1 MGHRDDDFLNDERA
15 DAALRRVLA
24 RLGEP
29 VQVAPPPDLVTGTA
43 RLLPSEPPALAARSA
58 QRKAALRLVLRVSLF
73 SILALVL
80 LLGLSI
86 ALGAEPRIAMLF
98 GDGGSGIS
106 RALLTLQ
113 LLAKPLLRTV
123 LLVGAPFLL
132 AGIVAVAS
140 AGWLWWWLLRRTPVY
155 SYAENPQ

>member
-86 ALGAEPRIAMLF
+86 ALGAEPQIAMLF

-132 AGIVAVAS
+132 AGIVVVAS

-155 SYAENPQ
+155 SYAESPQ